1 MDFPEDAGVK
11 FPSMFGIWVVNYI
24 IVNAI
29 PSDLYSHKVDKKQRS
44 KFVRKIFYQRQR
56 GIDKLYSYKGPKRSK
71 RLVKRKDAPSSRVPV
86 SNSLHIPLRRL
97 LQF

>member
-29 PSDLYSHKVDKKQRS
+29 PSDLYSHKVDKKQRFPNLFE
-44 KFVRKIFYQRQR
+44 KFFINVKEASINYTVIKVQ
-56 GIDKLYSYKGPKRSK
+56 KG
-71 RLVKRKDAPSSRVPV
+71 LKDW
-86 SNSLHIPLRRL
+86 
-97 LQF
+97 